1 VPEDEV
7 EGNIRESDRLSEVLL
22 TLVRYL
28 VDRPEALRVNV
39 IQHDSAALYELKV
52 APEDVGRVIGRQGRV
67 IRALRA
73 VLRSLGARDGKRVE
87 LELLE

>member
-1 VPEDEV
+1 M
-7 EGNIRESDRLSEVLL
+7 EGNVKETDRLSEVLL

-28 VDRPEALRVNV
+28 VDRPEALSVNV
-39 IQHDSAALYELKV
+39 VVHDSSVLYELRV

-73 VLRSLGARDGKRVE
+73 VLRSVGARDGKRVE